1 MGILGFILFPIAV
14 LYDLVTAVRNRLY
27 DLGIK
32 PSSEFEVP
40 VISVGNLA
48 VGGTGKSPMIEHL
61 VRLISP
67 SQKVATLSRG
77 YGRSTR
83 GFRIASS
90 KDSASTVGDEPFQF
104 YKKFHRKIVVA
115 VGEERA
121 FAIPNILQVHEDIG
135 VILMDDAFQHR
146 RVKPAF
152 QILLT
157 DYNNLFTEDYL
168 LPTGRLRESKSGANR
183 ADVIVVTKCPHE
195 ISDESLIR
203 IDDNIRRIA
212 NKPVFF
218 STIRYGDLISFKAT
232 EAFRGQP
239 VILVSGIANADPLE
253 QNIRQNFKFLK
264 HYRYAD
270 HHRYSQAEVRAICD
284 EAKKQNAAIIT
295 SEKDASKLMSDEFNG
310 ITSEVPFFYIPIE
323 IEFLKN
329 GEDFDAMV
337 LNILNR
343 EG

>member
-32 PSSEFEVP
+32 PSSQFEVP

-67 SQKVATLSRG
+67 SHKVATLSRG

-83 GFRIASS
+83 GFRIASG

-121 FAIPNILQVHEDIG
+121 FAIPNILQAHEDIG

-183 ADVIVVTKCPHE
+183 ADVIVVTKCPRE

-253 QNIRQNFKFLK
+253 QNIRQNFKLLK
-264 HYRYAD
+264 HYRYGD